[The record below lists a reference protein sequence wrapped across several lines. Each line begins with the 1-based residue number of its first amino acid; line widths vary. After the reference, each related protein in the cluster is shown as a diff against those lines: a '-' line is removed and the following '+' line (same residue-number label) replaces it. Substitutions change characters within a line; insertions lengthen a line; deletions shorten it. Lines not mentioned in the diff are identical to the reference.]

1 MKNVSRLLPLLSGIV
16 TLSGCNHAPQK
27 NNGQNSQKPNIIYI
41 FADDLGIGDL
51 SCYGATKVS
60 TPNIDR
66 LAGQGV
72 QFTNAYATSATS
84 TPSRFGLLTG
94 MYPWR
99 QENTGIAPGN
109 SELII
114 DTTCVTMADMLKDAG
129 YATGAVGKWHTGMYP
144 WRQENTGIA
153 PGNSE
158 LIIDTTCVTMADMLK
173 DAGYATGAVGK
184 WHLGLGPK
192 GGTDFNNRITP
203 NAQSIGFDYEF
214 IIPATVDRVP
224 CVFVENGHV
233 VGLDP
238 NDPITVNYD
247 HKVGD
252 WPTGEENPELVTL
265 KPSQGHNN
273 TIINGIPRI
282 GWMTGGKSALW
293 KDEDIADII
302 TNKAK
307 NFIASHQE
315 EPFFLYM
322 GTQDVHVPRIP
333 HPRFAGKS
341 GLGTRGDVIL
351 QLDWTIGEIMHT
363 LDSLHIADNTI
374 LIFTSDNGPVIDDG
388 YQDQAYELLNGHTP
402 MGIYRGGKYSAYEA
416 GTRVPFIVRW
426 PARVKPNK
434 QQALFSQIDVYA
446 SLASLLEQPVRKGA
460 APDSQEHLNVLLGK
474 NNTNREYVVQQNL
487 NNTLAIIKGQWKY
500 IEPSDGPL
508 HIADNTILI
517 FTSDN
522 GPVIDDGYQDQAYE
536 LLNGHT
542 PMGIYRGGKYSAYE
556 AGTRVPFIVRWPAR
570 VKPNKQQALFSQI
583 DVYASLAS
591 LLDQPL
597 RKGAAPDSQEH
608 LNVLLGKNNTNREYV
623 VQQNLN
629 NTLAIIK
636 GQWKY
641 IEPSDGPAIEYW
653 TKMEL
658 GNDKQPQLYDLS
670 SDPSEKTN
678 VSKQY
683 PDIVKEL
690 SELLESVKEK

>member
-1 MKNVSRLLPLLSGIV
+1 MKNVSRLLPLLPGIALL
-16 TLSGCNHAPQK
+16 TGCNQK
-27 NNGQNSQKPNIIYI
+27 VQKDNGQNSQKPNIIYI

-60 TPNIDR
+60 TPHIDR

-114 DTTCVTMADMLKDAG
+114 DTACVTMADMLKEAG
-129 YATGAVGKWHTGMYP
+129 YATGV
-144 WRQENTGIA
+144 
-153 PGNSE
+153 
-158 LIIDTTCVTMADMLK
+158 
-173 DAGYATGAVGK
+173 VGK

-192 GGTDFNNRITP
+192 GGTDFNGHITP

-214 IIPATVDRVP
+214 VIPATVDRVP

-238 NDPITVNYD
+238 NDPITVNYE

-252 WPTGEENPELVTL
+252 WPTGEENPELVKL

-302 TNKAK
+302 TDKAK
-307 NFIASHQE
+307 NFIASHKE

-322 GTQDVHVPRIP
+322 GTQDVHVPRVP

-351 QLDWTIGEIMHT
+351 QLDWTIGEIMNT
-363 LDSLHIADNTI
+363 LDSLQLTDNTI

-388 YQDQAYELLNGHTP
+388 YQDQAFERLNGHTP

-416 GTRVPFIVRW
+416 GTRIPFIVRW
-426 PARVKPNK
+426 PAKVKPNK
-434 QQALFSQIDVYA
+434 QQALFSQIDIFA
-446 SLASLLEQPVRKGA
+446 SLAALLKQPLPEDA
-460 APDSQEHLNVLLGK
+460 APDSPEHLNTLLGK
-474 NNTNREYVVQQNL
+474 DYTSREYIVQQNL
-487 NNTLAIIKGQWKY
+487 NNTLAIVKGQWKY
-500 IEPSDGPL
+500 IEPSD
-508 HIADNTILI
+508 A
-517 FTSDN
+517 
-522 GPVIDDGYQDQAYE
+522 
-536 LLNGHT
+536 
-542 PMGIYRGGKYSAYE
+542 
-556 AGTRVPFIVRWPAR
+556 
-570 VKPNKQQALFSQI
+570 
-583 DVYASLAS
+583 
-591 LLDQPL
+591 
-597 RKGAAPDSQEH
+597 
-608 LNVLLGKNNTNREYV
+608 
-623 VQQNLN
+623 
-629 NTLAIIK
+629 
-636 GQWKY
+636 
-641 IEPSDGPAIEYW
+641 PAIEYW

-658 GNDKQPQLYDLS
+658 GNDRHPQLYDLS
-670 SDPSEKTN
+670 ADPSEKNN
-678 VSKQY
+678 VAKQH
-683 PDIVKEL
+683 PEVVREL
-690 SELLESVKEK
+690 SELLESVKTR

>member
-1 MKNVSRLLPLLSGIV
+1 MRNVSRILPLLPGIAM
-16 TLSGCNHAPQK
+16 LSGCNNAAQK
-27 NNGQNSQKPNIIYI
+27 SNGQNDQKPNIIYI

-99 QENTGIAPGN
+99 QKNTGIAPGN

-114 DTTCVTMADMLKDAG
+114 DTA
-129 YATGAVGKWHTGMYP
+129 
-144 WRQENTGIA
+144 
-153 PGNSE
+153 
-158 LIIDTTCVTMADMLK
+158 CVTMADMLK

-192 GGTDFNNRITP
+192 GGTDFNKQITP

-224 CVFVENGHV
+224 CVFVENGRV

-238 NDPITVNYD
+238 NDPITVNYE

-302 TNKAK
+302 THKAK
-307 NFIASHQE
+307 KFITSHKE

-351 QLDWTIGEIMHT
+351 QLDWTIGEIMNT
-363 LDSLHIADNTI
+363 LDSLNIADNTI
-374 LIFTSDNGPVIDDG
+374 LVFTSDNGPVIDDG
-388 YQDQAYELLNGHTP
+388 YQDHAYELLNGHTP

-416 GTRVPFIVRW
+416 GTRIPFIVRW
-426 PARVKPNK
+426 PAKVKPSK
-434 QQALFSQIDVYA
+434 QQSLFSQIDVYA
-446 SLASLLEQPVRKGA
+446 SLASLL
-460 APDSQEHLNVLLGK
+460 N
-474 NNTNREYVVQQNL
+474 
-487 NNTLAIIKGQWKY
+487 
-500 IEPSDGPL
+500 
-508 HIADNTILI
+508 
-517 FTSDN
+517 
-522 GPVIDDGYQDQAYE
+522 
-536 LLNGHT
+536 
-542 PMGIYRGGKYSAYE
+542 
-556 AGTRVPFIVRWPAR
+556 
-570 VKPNKQQALFSQI
+570 
-583 DVYASLAS
+583 
-591 LLDQPL
+591 QPL

-608 LNVLLGKNNTNREYV
+608 LNTFLGRNNTGREYI

-629 NTLAIIK
+629 NTLAIVK

-641 IEPSDGPAIEYW
+641 IEPSDAPAIEFW

-658 GNDKQPQLYDLS
+658 GNDQQPQLYDLS
-670 SDPSEKTN
+670 SDPSE
-678 VSKQY
+678 
-683 PDIVKEL
+683 
-690 SELLESVKEK
+690 